1 VRPKARLEQRGI
13 QQLPAKALVLL
24 GVGDVHAKQRDF
36 VPGLF
41 PVIEAQPD
49 HPKDCFLVGNPQH
62 HFQSVLF
69 IVQPAF
75 PPRQRQRSPFAC
87 R

>member
-36 VPGLF
+36 VPGFF
-41 PVIEAQPD
+41 PVIEA
-49 HPKDCFLVGNPQH
+49 
-62 HFQSVLF
+62 
-69 IVQPAF
+69 
-75 PPRQRQRSPFAC
+75 
-87 R
+87 